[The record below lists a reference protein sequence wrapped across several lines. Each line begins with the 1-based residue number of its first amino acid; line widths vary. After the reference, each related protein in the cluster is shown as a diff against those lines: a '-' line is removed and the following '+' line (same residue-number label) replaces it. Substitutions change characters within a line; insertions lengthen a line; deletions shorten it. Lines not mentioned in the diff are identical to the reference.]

1 MIQNYPLEW
10 LDSLITLTLNPKK
23 MYFQDIT
30 KEDAQALSE
39 KAIIE
44 TLHIQSELKNKVF
57 SLTKE
62 SQVKLLVRK
71 YHSALIILLD
81 SVIDHQKNELFKKSE
96 LVNITKTLTSCLD
109 EILSFIE
116 TRFANFLSLEERVPP
131 TYLEVSKTEL
141 RMKLD
146 RIRKR
151 LVTEVADVRFTDIVL
166 GNLYNFINSKKDPP
180 TSFRE
185 LLYRKELVKELEL
198 LGKAKNK
205 TSIYTALNELL
216 IYMNFNSRSYINYF
230 TRRIAEKINLLENK
244 AERVDSL
251 HFHFKEFKQMHCNQN
266 TVLYPHHQNLK
277 ISLTNWFNNEIAYLE
292 KTMPLSGNPKEERK
306 AENTELQFKEKVLC
320 DLSSDQVG
328 IILRAADELRILK
341 AKSMSEV
348 FKNIIPYLATARKQ
362 ILSYN
367 AVRINSYKAEEKD
380 KQVAIEALEKIIQ
393 KIKGY

>member
-39 KAIIE
+39 KATIE

-81 SVIDHQKNELFKKSE
+81 SVIEHQKNELFKKSE
-96 LVNITKTLTSCLD
+96 LVNITKTLISCLD

-131 TYLEVSKTEL
+131 TYLEVSKVEL

-166 GNLYNFINSKKDPP
+166 GNLYNFINTKKDPP

-205 TSIYTALNELL
+205 TSIYTALHELL

-292 KTMPLSGNPKEERK
+292 KTMPLSENSNQERK
-306 AENTELQFKEKVLC
+306 AENAELQFEKVLC

-380 KQVAIEALEKIIQ
+380 KQIAIEALEKIIQ

>member
-30 KEDAQALSE
+30 KEEAQALSE

-57 SLTKE
+57 SLPKE
-62 SQVKLLVRK
+62 SQVRLLVRK

-81 SVIDHQKNELFKKSE
+81 SVIDYQKNELFKKSE

-116 TRFANFLSLEERVPP
+116 TRFANFLSLDERVPS
-131 TYLEVSKTEL
+131 TYLEVSKMEM

-151 LVTEVADVRFTDIVL
+151 LITEVADVRFTDIVL

-198 LGKAKNK
+198 LGRAKNK

-216 IYMNFNSRSYINYF
+216 IYMNFNSRNYINYF
-230 TRRIAEKINLLENK
+230 TRCIAEKINLLEHK

-266 TVLYPHHQNLK
+266 AVLYPHHQNLK
-277 ISLTNWFNNEIAYLE
+277 ASLSNWFANEIAYLE
-292 KTMPLSGNPKEERK
+292 KTMPMPVQSTGEGHAPEFN
-306 AENTELQFKEKVLC
+306 NNEKVLC
-320 DLSSDQVG
+320 DLSSDQIG

-341 AKSMSEV
+341 AKSMSKV
-348 FKNIIPYLATARKQ
+348 FKSIIPFLATAHKRD
-362 ILSYN
+362 LSYN
-367 AVRINSYKAEEKD
+367 AVRINSYKAEDKD
-380 KQVAIEALEKIIQ
+380 KEIAIAALEKIIR
-393 KIKGY
+393 KIKSY